1 MRRTAV
7 VRRTASDVRAAAA
20 TFAMTELKERLQ
32 AIYDEAKQKEMCDNG
47 GGEHGGSQARCRGD
61 MGEIWARYGRD
72 IGEI

>member
-1 MRRTAV
+1 
-7 VRRTASDVRAAAA
+7 
-20 TFAMTELKERLQ
+20 MTDLKERLQ
-32 AIYDEAKQKEMCDNG
+32 AIYDESKQKEMCDNG